1 MNTNPPV
8 PPQLSALGMFDRG
21 FEGSGVGRDEPNPFV
36 ASLRNSVFGDLLF
49 RDPRKSEYGKVFAR
63 EDVTARAK
71 AAYVAG
77 RVAHDIIND
86 GSRTPYWLLNHP
98 LGVTALLSNWANNA
112 AGINPD
118 RQAIAAELTGR
129 GTEPTQI
136 GIEKAHNERMGF
148 TGHGEIRGMP
158 LGLAKGVIPVLA
170 GATLV
175 QASGNHDMAR
185 LAQGARP
192 AGYAS
197 ILPTETDDKESRNA
211 LAELA
216 LRYVTGRTGR
226 LLPWEEF
233 TAERPD
239 ISPEDYSAA
248 RIHQFDKGLLGLG
261 LAKGTG
267 RNLEGEPEFTMMGF
281 RVPLSG
287 AASTLGGLAGSVA
300 GAQLAAKMVE
310 AEATRRAAAGVE
322 EAKRLPIGR
331 GNARLL
337 GAAGGMLAG
346 GVMGNLASRAVN
358 EAVIQPTFYPER
370 EALQDSWP
378 QRRLLEIFRPPA
390 PLPEDDDDVQF
401 QQPRLPVA

>member
-21 FEGSGVGRDEPNPFV
+21 FDGSGVGRDEPNPFV
-36 ASLRNSVFGDLLF
+36 ASLRNSAFGDLLF

-63 EDVTARAK
+63 DDVTAQAK

-77 RVAHDIIND
+77 RLAHDIIND
-86 GSRTPYWLLNHP
+86 GTRTPYWLLNHP
-98 LGVTALLSNWANNA
+98 LGAVALLSNWANNA

-118 RQAIAAELTGR
+118 REAISAQLNGR
-129 GTEPTQI
+129 NVPVDQVN
-136 GIEKAHNERMGF
+136 IEKAHNEQMGF
-148 TGHGEIRGMP
+148 TGHGEIRGVP
-158 LGLAKGVIPVLA
+158 LGLARGVIPVLA

-175 QASGNHDMAR
+175 QASGNHDMAN

-192 AGYAS
+192 AGFES
-197 ILPTETDDKESRNA
+197 IIPVEGDDKQSRNA

-216 LRYVTGRTGR
+216 LRYITGRTGR
-226 LLPWEEF
+226 LLPWDEF
-233 TAERPD
+233 TTERPD
-239 ISPEDYSAA
+239 VSPEDYSAA

-261 LAKGTG
+261 LIKGTG

-281 RVPLSG
+281 RVPMSAAG
-287 AASTLGGLAGSVA
+287 ATLGGVGGAVA
-300 GAQLAAKMVE
+300 GAQLAAKLVE

-322 EAKRLPIGR
+322 EAKRLPMGR
-331 GNARLL
+331 GHARLL

-346 GVMGNLASRAVN
+346 GMAGNLASRAVN
-358 EAVIQPTFYPER
+358 EGVIQPTFYPER

-378 QRRLLEIFRPPA
+378 QRRLLETFRPPA
-390 PLPEDDDDVQF
+390 PLPEEDDDVQL
-401 QQPRLPVA
+401 QQQRLPVA